1 LISTDNVSPGFD
13 AARDTHYMREALKLA
28 EQAASLGEVP
38 VGCVI
43 VDSDKIIAAECNRR
57 ETTNDATAHA
67 ELLALRAAGQSRPSW
82 RLDGCDLYVT
92 LEPCLMCSGA
102 IIQSRIRRLVFGA
115 ADPKGGMAG
124 SVSNVFELPSNHQVL
139 ITGQVLAE
147 ECSLL
152 LKNFFRDRRLVQGE

>member
-1 LISTDNVSPGFD
+1 LTTTDNVSSGFD
-13 AARDTHYMREALKLA
+13 LARDMHYMHKALKLA
-28 EQAASLGEVP
+28 EQAAALGEVP

-43 VDSDKIIAAECNRR
+43 VDTDKIIAAEYNQR

-67 ELLALRAAGQSRPSW
+67 ELLALRAAGRSRPSW

-102 IIQSRIRRLVFGA
+102 IIQSRIRRLIFGA
-115 ADPKGGMAG
+115 ADPKSGMAG

-139 ITGQVLAE
+139 ITGQILAE

-152 LKNFFRDRRLVQGE
+152 LKNFFRARR